1 MEPKFPGW
9 QFKSWLESL
18 NLSFFSSQNLF
29 KGRFARFQ
37 TVSSISWN
45 KKVYA
50 EKIQKN
56 LFSNPFLDGERNR
69 FVPQWESSETFFCE
83 VLGKNSDKESSPGKA
98 SPQGRGPYLFKEEIR
113 PKEGPNFHYQGV
125 IMICDITSDSN
136 TFDYFLEE
144 ALVKRSVEPAEIA
157 LLKTSPLNSL
167 IGVKPINNR
176 AKQGKWS
183 MFPSAAL
190 NIRS

>member
-1 MEPKFPGW
+1 MESKFPGS
-9 QFKSWLESL
+9 QFKSWLESQ
-18 NLSFFSSQNLF
+18 NLSFFLHRIFSKSASQDF
-29 KGRFARFQ
+29 IPFQ
-37 TVSSISWN
+37 HFLEG
-45 KKVYA
+45 KVYS
-50 EKIQKN
+50 EKTQII
-56 LFSNPFLDGERNR
+56 LFSNPSLRLERNL
-69 FVPQWESSETFFCE
+69 FAPQWESSETFFCE
-83 VLGKNSDKESSPGKA
+83 VLEKNSDKESSPGKA

-113 PKEGPNFHYQGV
+113 PKEGPNFHHQGV

-167 IGVKPINNR
+167 IGVKPVNNR
-176 AKQGKWS
+176 TKQGKWS

-190 NIRS
+190 HIRS

>member
-1 MEPKFPGW
+1 MYPFFFTESFH
-9 QFKSWLESL
+9 QTASQDFMLFQHFLE
-18 NLSFFSSQNLF
+18 
-29 KGRFARFQ
+29 G
-37 TVSSISWN
+37 
-45 KKVYA
+45 KVYS
-50 EKIQKN
+50 EKTQII
-56 LFSNPFLDGERNR
+56 LFSNPYSSWRETLFCISMGILRNI
-69 FVPQWESSETFFCE
+69 FCE

-113 PKEGPNFHYQGV
+113 PKEGPNFHHQGV

-167 IGVKPINNR
+167 IGVKPVNNR
-176 AKQGKWS
+176 AKQGK
-183 MFPSAAL
+183 
-190 NIRS
+190 

>member
-1 MEPKFPGW
+1 MESKFPGS

-18 NLSFFSSQNLF
+18 NLSFFLHRIFSKSASQDF
-29 KGRFARFQ
+29 IPFQ
-37 TVSSISWN
+37 HFLEG
-45 KKVYA
+45 KVYS
-50 EKIQKN
+50 EKTQII
-56 LFSNPFLDGERNR
+56 LFFQSSSSRGEILFCISMGFLWNI
-69 FVPQWESSETFFCE
+69 FCE
-83 VLGKNSDKESSPGKA
+83 VLGKISDKESSPGTA

-113 PKEGPNFHYQGV
+113 PKEGPNFHHQGV

-167 IGVKPINNR
+167 IGVKPVNNR

-190 NIRS
+190 HIRS

>member
-1 MEPKFPGW
+1 MESKFPGW
-9 QFKSWLESL
+9 QFKSWLESQ
-18 NLSFFSSQNLF
+18 NLSFFLHRIFSKSASQDF
-29 KGRFARFQ
+29 IPFQ
-37 TVSSISWN
+37 HFLEG
-45 KKVYA
+45 KVYS
-50 EKIQKN
+50 EKTQII

-69 FVPQWESSETFFCE
+69 FVPQWESSETFYCE

-113 PKEGPNFHYQGV
+113 PKEGPNFHHQGV

-167 IGVKPINNR
+167 SGIKPANHR

-183 MFPSAAL
+183 LFPIAAL
-190 NIRS
+190 HIKS

>member
-1 MEPKFPGW
+1 
-9 QFKSWLESL
+9 LE
-18 NLSFFSSQNLF
+18 
-29 KGRFARFQ
+29 
-37 TVSSISWN
+37 
-45 KKVYA
+45 
-50 EKIQKN
+50 
-56 LFSNPFLDGERNR
+56 
-69 FVPQWESSETFFCE
+69 
-83 VLGKNSDKESSPGKA
+83 KNSDKESSPGKA

-176 AKQGKWS
+176 AKQGK
-183 MFPSAAL
+183 
-190 NIRS
+190 